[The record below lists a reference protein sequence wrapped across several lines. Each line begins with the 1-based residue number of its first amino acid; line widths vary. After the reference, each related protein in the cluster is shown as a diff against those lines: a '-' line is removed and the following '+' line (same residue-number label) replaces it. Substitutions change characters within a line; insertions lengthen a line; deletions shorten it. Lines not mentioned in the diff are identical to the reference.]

1 MFTLTRWL
9 APISMNYKV
18 LLKCWTSEELSK
30 FDAGLLSKKGAND
43 ETTQFLSIVGLP
55 KSAAPFLTFGH
66 EEATLNLQSIHHVY
80 ETDEFAHEFLLII
93 GSEGAGN
100 PFCIDLMN
108 NGQVVVLDH
117 EQELESTFVNTSV
130 NELFQ
135 FLSAFKEFG
144 KEVISLNGEDA
155 FLDSNFTDEQ
165 YERLTL
171 QLKSIDEKAVGEGNF
186 WFYELENLLAN
197 REYFLKEK

>member
-1 MFTLTRWL
+1 
-9 APISMNYKV
+9 MNYKV

>member
-1 MFTLTRWL
+1 
-9 APISMNYKV
+9 MNYKE
-18 LLKCWTSEELSK
+18 LLKYWTGKELSK
-30 FDAGLLSKKGAND
+30 FDGDLLSKKGAND
-43 ETTQFLSIVGLP
+43 DTTQFLSIVGLP

-66 EEATLNLQSIHHVY
+66 NEATLNLESIALVY
-80 ETDEFAHEFLLII
+80 ETEEFAHQFLLII
-93 GSEGAGN
+93 GSEGAGD

-108 NGQVVVLDH
+108 GCQVVVLNH
-117 EQELESTFVNTSV
+117 EQEFESTFVNTSV

-135 FLSAFKEFG
+135 FLSAYKEFG

-165 YERLTL
+165 FEKLNYR
-171 QLKSIDEKAVGEGNF
+171 LKSIDEKAVSEGNF

-197 REYFLKEK
+197 REYFLKEN